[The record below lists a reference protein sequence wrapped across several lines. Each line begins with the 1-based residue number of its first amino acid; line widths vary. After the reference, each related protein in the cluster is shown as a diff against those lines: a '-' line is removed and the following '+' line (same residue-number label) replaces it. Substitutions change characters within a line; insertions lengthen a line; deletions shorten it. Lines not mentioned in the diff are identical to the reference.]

1 MEIIEVEDEP
11 DAPEEVPEEITKE
24 HTQTILKLDA
34 GLNEKE
40 ALLAAIKESQS
51 QMQHDLIDLMKNQYQ
66 SKVLQLTNEIT
77 QLERQKS
84 QSLGKNSITSNERK
98 KIEEQFM
105 AKQRDLENQLKTFKE
120 KNKHQQNVKKQVDT
134 QNMKI
139 RGLESEI
146 SKIKVQKVSAQRKY
160 KEETQKH
167 NNLRKQKADEILRMK
182 KQGL

>member
-1 MEIIEVEDEP
+1 MTHI
-11 DAPEEVPEEITKE
+11 
-24 HTQTILKLDA
+24 
-34 GLNEKE
+34 NE
-40 ALLAAIKESQS
+40 
-51 QMQHDLIDLMKNQYQ
+51 
-66 SKVLQLTNEIT
+66 
-77 QLERQKS
+77 
-84 QSLGKNSITSNERK
+84 
-98 KIEEQFM
+98 
-105 AKQRDLENQLKTFKE
+105 
-120 KNKHQQNVKKQVDT
+120 QNVKKQVDT